1 MIHKGD
7 CLSCKKVGS
16 CLGTDAEKVLS
27 GFTCQLFEGITEP
40 EYLARIA
47 TMKKYGETQ
56 AIRAILNRPIEKGEE
71 EDA

>member
-1 MIHKGD
+1 VIDKGD

-16 CLGTDAEKVLS
+16 CLGTSIEKVLG
-27 GFTCQLFEGITEP
+27 GFTCQLFEGIVEP

-47 TMKKYGETQ
+47 TMKKYGENQ
-56 AIRAILNRPIEKGEE
+56 AIRAMLNRPVEKGDE

>member
-1 MIHKGD
+1 VIHKGD

-27 GFTCQLFEGITEP
+27 GFTCQLFEGVSEP
-40 EYLARIA
+40 EYLARI
-47 TMKKYGETQ
+47 TMMKQYGEKQ
-56 AIRAILNRPIEKGEE
+56 ATRAMLNRPIEKDD